1 MADVWKKWEGQTVNG
16 EFRLAAYLGGS
27 ENGAVFQADYGDRE
41 PRSAAIRL
49 ASEDSPNAEILLQ
62 WWQFASTLSH
72 PNLIRIIQ
80 TGRCQIGD
88 AKLIYVA
95 MEFAEEDLSHVV
107 PYRPLTKEEAIGTLT
122 PALDA
127 LAYLNAKGVVHGR
140 IKPGNIMA
148 IGEELKLSSD
158 GLHRAGEAVAV
169 PGAYDPPEGTRSS
182 AGDVWSLGITLVE
195 ILTQRVP
202 AWDRNGQGDPHVP
215 ETLPAPLLEIAKHS
229 LRRDPARR
237 WSIPYIANRLNPPV
251 TDPLMAALRA
261 ERPVQL
267 PVQLPVQR
275 PVQLDVSPTRRRYWI
290 PAVILLLALSGYVGL
305 KLLNRSTR
313 GAAQSSQATEEAP
326 ATAPATLAP
335 EPQQT
340 GSAAPSGEVPT
351 PLNDKQSSGAA
362 SQVPVPVPAP
372 PAEMPKAAGNDEASN
387 VVVQQVLPQVPQ
399 KARDT
404 IRGTVRVGIKVS
416 VDPSG
421 EVTDATIDSPGPSS
435 YFANLALQAA
445 RQWKFAPA
453 HDAASV
459 RILRF
464 EFTPNGAKA
473 FAQASSP

>member
-41 PRSAAIRL
+41 PRTAAIRL
-49 ASEDSPNAEILLQ
+49 AFENSPNAEILLQ

-72 PNLIRIIQ
+72 PNLIRIFQ

-107 PYRPLTKEEAIGTLT
+107 PYRALTKDEAIGTLT

-127 LAYLNAKGVVHGR
+127 LAYLNTKGVVHGR

-158 GLHRAGEAVAV
+158 GLHRAGEPVAV
-169 PGAYDPPEGTRSS
+169 PGAYDPPEGTRSA

-202 AWDRNGQGDPHVP
+202 DWDRNGRSDPVVP
-215 ETLPAPLLEIAKHS
+215 ETLPAPLLEIARHC

-237 WSIPYIANRLNPPV
+237 WTIAYIANRLNPPV
-251 TDPLMAALRA
+251 APPPMTASRA

-267 PVQLPVQR
+267 PVQF
-275 PVQLDVSPTRRRYWI
+275 DVAPTRTRYWI

-313 GAAQSSQATEEAP
+313 GAVQSSQTTEATPAAAP
-326 ATAPATLAP
+326 ATPAP
-335 EPQQT
+335 EPQQP
-340 GSAAPSGEVPT
+340 GSAAPSEEVPT
-351 PLNDKQSSGAA
+351 PLNEKQSSGTA
-362 SQVPVPVPAP
+362 SQVPVPSPTP
-372 PAEMPKAAGNDEASN
+372 PAEMPKAAGNDAASN
-387 VVVQQVLPQVPQ
+387 VVVQQVLPDVPQ

-404 IRGTVRVGIKVS
+404 IWGTVRVGIKVS

-421 EVTDATIDSPGPSS
+421 DVTDATIDSPGPSS

-453 HDAASV
+453 HDASSI

>member
-107 PYRPLTKEEAIGTLT
+107 PYRPLTKDEAIGTLT

-127 LAYLNAKGVVHGR
+127 LGYLNAKGVVHGR

-202 AWDRNGQGDPHVP
+202 AWDRNGQGDPNVP
-215 ETLPAPLLEIAKHS
+215 ETLPAPLLEIARHS

-237 WSIPYIANRLNPPV
+237 WSIAYIANRLNPPV
-251 TDPLMAALRA
+251 AVPPVAAPRA
-261 ERPVQL
+261 ER
-267 PVQLPVQR
+267 PVQR
-275 PVQLDVSPTRRRYWI
+275 PVQLEVAPTRRRYWI

-326 ATAPATLAP
+326 ATAPATPAP
-335 EPQQT
+335 EPQQP

-362 SQVPVPVPAP
+362 SQVPVPTPTP
-372 PAEMPKAAGNDEASN
+372 PAEMPKAAGNEAASN
-387 VVVQQVLPQVPQ
+387 VVVQQVLPDVPQ
-399 KARDT
+399 KAKDT

-416 VDPSG
+416 VDPTG
-421 EVTDATIDSPGPSS
+421 DVTDATIDSPGPSS

>member
-16 EFRLAAYLGGS
+16 KFRLAAYLGGS
-27 ENGAVFQADYGDRE
+27 ENGAVFQADYGGRE
-41 PRSAAIRL
+41 PRAAAIRL
-49 ASEDSPNAEILLQ
+49 AFQDSPNAEILLQ

-72 PNLIRIIQ
+72 PNLIRIFQ

-107 PYRPLTKEEAIGTLT
+107 PYRPLTKDEAIGTLT
-122 PALDA
+122 PALNA
-127 LAYLNAKGVVHGR
+127 LAYLNSKGVVHGR

-148 IGEELKLSSD
+148 IGDDLKLSSD
-158 GLHRAGEAVAV
+158 GLHRAGEPVAV
-169 PGAYDPPEGTRSS
+169 PGAYDPPEGTRST

-202 AWDRNGQGDPHVP
+202 AWDRNGQGDPVVP
-215 ETLPAPLLEIAKHS
+215 ETLPAPLLEIARHC

-237 WSIPYIANRLNPPV
+237 WTVAYIANRLNPPV
-251 TDPLMAALRA
+251 APLPMTAARA

-267 PVQLPVQR
+267 PGQLPDQF
-275 PVQLDVSPTRRRYWI
+275 DVAPTRRRYWI

-313 GAAQSSQATEEAP
+313 DAAQSSEAAATATD
-326 ATAPATLAP
+326 TAPATPAP
-335 EPQQT
+335 EPQQP
-340 GSAAPSGEVPT
+340 GSAIPSEEKPT
-351 PLNDKQSSGAA
+351 PLNEKQSSGTA
-362 SQVPVPVPAP
+362 SQTPVPTPTP
-372 PAEMPKAAGNDEASN
+372 PAEMPKAAGNDAASN
-387 VVVQQVLPQVPQ
+387 VVVQQVLPDVPQ

-453 HDAASV
+453 HDASSI